1 LSGRA
6 WLPALAL
13 AGAAFGVGLGAG
25 CRGDTYYL
33 GTDCL
38 GSGTEKDLQQ
48 AIDTRATVVLCRGA
62 LITLSNTISLPQ
74 GLTLLTDGMPTDA
87 SQMATILIG
96 PDFPAQVG
104 PAVASS
110 GSDIRILA
118 VRFDG
123 NRRVLGFR
131 VSQIPLELGHGHQ
144 YTVQGCSFADS
155 PGWTHLHLI
164 EGCDASTIVNNVV
177 ESAPR
182 PHDNTGQWSDGLS
195 ISCAHTLVAGNH
207 INDAT
212 AEGIVYYGGPGSTIR
227 DNVITQTVTSAFSG
241 INVGDATVPD
251 HTGVVIENNRII
263 ARGPYYFTTGVAAG
277 LHINGKTVT
286 VRGVSVLGNTIEGMA
301 RYGLAVDGC
310 LGCAVTGNDVT
321 GWHPLPP
328 LMACPP
334 PAAYVAAVTV
344 MHASG
349 RLQPGYLDGK
359 IDNCRGQAE
368 ALGTLYRMYAGDFPM
383 PTYLAF
389 EVQVYSQRMEQ
400 RLDAESLLLAEWDTF
415 TARAKRIC
423 PSGSPA
429 DLQSVWRRLTEAQY
443 AGNLSPTDADAQV
456 RMDLTA
462 APPGT
467 PCSPPAP

>member
-13 AGAAFGVGLGAG
+13 ASVAFGAGLGAG

-38 GSGTEKDLQQ
+38 GSGTEKDLQG
-48 AIDTRATVVLCRGA
+48 AIDTRATVVLCQGA

-74 GLTLLTDGMPTDA
+74 GLTLLTDGLPTDA
-87 SQMATILIG
+87 SEMATILIG
-96 PDFPAQVG
+96 PDFPGQLG
-104 PAVASS
+104 PAVGSA

-123 NRRVLGFR
+123 NRRVLGPR
-131 VSQIPLELGHGHQ
+131 DQQIPLELGRGGH

-155 PGWTHLHLI
+155 PGWTHLHLL

-182 PHDNTGQWSDGLS
+182 PHDNTGHWSDGLS
-195 ISCAHTLVAGNH
+195 ISCAHTLVAGNR

-241 INVGDATVPD
+241 INIGDAIVPD
-251 HTGVVIENNRII
+251 NSGVVIQNNRII
-263 ARGPYYFTTGVAAG
+263 AKGPSYLTTGLAAG
-277 LHINGKTVT
+277 LHIDGKLVT
-286 VRGVSVLGNTIEGMA
+286 IRGVSVLGNTIEGMA

-310 LGCAVTGNDVT
+310 LGCTVTGNDVT

-328 LMACPP
+328 IVGCPP
-334 PAAYVAAVTV
+334 PASYVAAVTV
-344 MHASG
+344 VHASG
-349 RLQPGYLDGK
+349 RLQPGFLDGK
-359 IDNCRGQAE
+359 IDNCKGPAE
-368 ALGTLYRMYAGDFPM
+368 VLGALYRMYAGDFPT
-383 PTYLAF
+383 PPYLAF
-389 EVQVYSQRMEQ
+389 EVQVFSQRMEQ
-400 RLDAESLLLAEWDTF
+400 RLDAESLLRAEWDTF
-415 TARAKRIC
+415 TTRAQQIC
-423 PSGSPA
+423 PGGSPA
-429 DLQSVWRRLTEAQY
+429 DLQSVWRRLTEAQF
-443 AGNLSPTDADAQV
+443 AGNLSPAAADAQV